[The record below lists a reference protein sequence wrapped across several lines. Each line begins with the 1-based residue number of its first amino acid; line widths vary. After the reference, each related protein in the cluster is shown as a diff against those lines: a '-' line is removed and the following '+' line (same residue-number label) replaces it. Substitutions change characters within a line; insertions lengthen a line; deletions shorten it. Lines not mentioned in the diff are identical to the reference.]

1 MLAPRPLTARQVL
14 GGMPLLC
21 ARALLALLLPR
32 CAFTAEDAFI
42 TYRHA
47 ADIAAGQGL
56 APPSTIHAPTK
67 TSGEP

>member
-1 MLAPRPLTARQVL
+1 
-14 GGMPLLC
+14 MPLLC